1 MINDFGKELEKHEH
15 SCNLN
20 DIPSD
25 DELLDLSE
33 LFKVFGDSARVKIL
47 FALFQSEFCVA
58 HLAQISGLSPSATSH
73 QLRILKSAGLVKFR
87 REGKQLFY
95 SLNDVHVYSILKAG
109 LEHISE

>member
-1 MINDFGKELEKHEH
+1 MTKEMLEKH
-15 SCNLN
+15 SCNLD

-25 DELLDLSE
+25 DELLDLAE

-47 FALFQSEFCVA
+47 LALFQSEFCVA
-58 HLAQISGLSPSATSH
+58 HLAQIAGLSSSATSH

-95 SLNDVHVYSILKAG
+95 SLSDAHVYSILKAG
-109 LEHISE
+109 LVHISA